1 MSAFVESPLS
11 ACVARVRPAH
21 LLLWR
26 DPDIGLEAVL
36 ALDDLTLGPAAG
48 GIRTRPY
55 ATLEDAADD
64 AMALARAMTLKCAIG
79 GLAAGG
85 GKLVVRQRP
94 DMDRAAVFSAIGRR
108 VASLG
113 GLFRTAG
120 DLGTTLE
127 DLRRVAAETG
137 FVHLEERALAGAVA
151 RGLVRCVEAARAA
164 WLGEA
169 PRRGLAGLSVAVQG
183 AGVIGAAACARL
195 VADGARVLVADVDA
209 ARAARVA
216 AETGATVV
224 SPDEVCAAEVDVFAP
239 CAVGGV
245 VDLEVARSLRARAVV
260 GAANNVLATPEA
272 EDALA
277 ARGVW
282 FVPDFIASGG
292 AVVDGIGET
301 VMGLADRGPLV
312 DALGAVAHRVLV
324 EARASGARAT
334 VVAER
339 HARAR
344 IAAAATTRG

>member
-1 MSAFVESPLS
+1 MSSIVESSLS
-11 ACVARVRPAH
+11 ARVARVRPAH
-21 LLLWR
+21 LVVWR

-79 GLAAGG
+79 GLEAGG

-127 DLRRVAAETG
+127 DLRRVAAETTH
-137 FVHLEERALAGAVA
+137 VHLEERALAAAVA

-169 PRRGLAGLSVAVQG
+169 PRRGLAGVSVAVQG

-195 VADGARVLVADVDA
+195 VGEGARVFVADVDA

-216 AETGATVV
+216 AETGALVLPPSEIATG
-224 SPDEVCAAEVDVFAP
+224 EVDVFAP

-245 VDLEVARSLRARAVV
+245 VDVALVRVIRARAVV

-277 ARGVW
+277 ARGVR

-292 AVVDGIGET
+292 AVVDGIGGT
-301 VMGLADRGPLV
+301 VMGLADRGALV
-312 DALGAVAHRVLV
+312 DALGEVAHRVLV
-324 EARASGARAT
+324 EARASGERAT
-334 VVAER
+334 AVAER
-339 HARAR
+339 QARAR
-344 IAAAATTRG
+344 IAAATRS